1 MSSAVQ
7 SNVSLCFP
15 VVGDIIKVLLPL
27 NVITCERNRKRKFQR
42 LSVAYLVAVVVVVAG
57 RKSAEPYWLVAWHTH
72 KACKAQS
79 ETATNCLYVRAISIA
94 TTLIIIEFGRP
105 FARRKEA
112 ALYGR
117 GLTTSDHAQYSVE
130 SVCIY
135 TTLPSPHTHVSP
147 STTPRP

>member
-1 MSSAVQ
+1 MISVFSCVVGYFVQ
-7 SNVSLCFP
+7 RCTEQCIIVFSC
-15 VVGDIIKVLLPL
+15 VGDIMKVLLPL

-42 LSVAYLVAVVVVVAG
+42 LSVVYLAVVVAG

-112 ALYGR
+112 ALNGR
-117 GLTTSDHAQYSVE
+117 GLTTSDHAQ
-130 SVCIY
+130 
-135 TTLPSPHTHVSP
+135 
-147 STTPRP
+147 